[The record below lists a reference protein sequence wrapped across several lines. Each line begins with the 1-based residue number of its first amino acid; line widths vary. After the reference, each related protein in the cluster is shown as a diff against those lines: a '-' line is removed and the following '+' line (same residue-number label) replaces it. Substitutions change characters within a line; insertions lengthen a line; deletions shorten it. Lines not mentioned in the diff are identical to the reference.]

1 MLREDWNVELSGA
14 FYYCNC
20 LSVDVGNER
29 CMNCRNK
36 SQIQK
41 SRGGYSQMGVRSP
54 ERGYDSVRGRNLHTD
69 GIMDSSETYF
79 ADGFIS
85 LPPLRQEWQADLC
98 YSN

>member
-1 MLREDWNVELSGA
+1 
-14 FYYCNC
+14 
-20 LSVDVGNER
+20 
-29 CMNCRNK
+29 
-36 SQIQK
+36 
-41 SRGGYSQMGVRSP
+41 MGVRSP